1 SLSRIYFL
9 RKKYRVN
16 YIDIKWSDHMNPI
29 VVKTRKNLLRLQA
42 KYLAQNKGITI
53 DDAFDLLLKP
63 NNNAKNSLTYTHRVR
78 KGRRQHQPSSLLTGL
93 FNKTYVRDWTKTK

>member
-1 SLSRIYFL
+1 
-9 RKKYRVN
+9 
-16 YIDIKWSDHMNPI
+16 MNPI

-63 NNNAKNSLTYTHRVR
+63 NNDAKNSLTYTHRVR
-78 KGRRQHQPSSLLTGL
+78 NGRRQHQPSSLLTGL
-93 FNKTYVRDWTKTK
+93 LNKTYVRDWTKTK